1 MFSLLTKHRWVM
13 LVALVAACVALI
25 AAQQPGAGQPG
36 RGGRGGGGGG
46 GRGAAAPDDNAGF
59 EALFDGKTLNNWD
72 GEPGFWRVED
82 GTIVG
87 ETTAEKPLKQNTFV
101 VWRGGTVRDFELKL
115 EFRLTPSAN
124 SGIQY
129 RSVIL
134 PEVSKWAMKGY
145 QADMDGANT
154 YTGMV
159 YEERG
164 RGFLAPRGMFNRLA
178 ENKTSKQIAVLGEAD
193 ALKAFIKTGAEWN
206 QMHIIAKGNTLVH
219 VINGHVMAMFID
231 EEPQGRAMEG
241 LLGLQLHV
249 GQPMKNEFRNVLF
262 KKL

>member
-1 MFSLLTKHRWVM
+1 MAAGAV
-13 LVALVAACVALI
+13 LVAACLAVSNWITPA
-25 AAQQPGAGQPG
+25 AAQQSGTGQSGP
-36 RGGRGGGGGG
+36 GGRGSGGG
-46 GRGAAAPDDNAGF
+46 GRAAAAPDDNAGF

-72 GEPGFWRVED
+72 GEPGFWRAED
-82 GTIVG
+82 GAIVG
-87 ETTAEKPLKQNTFV
+87 ETTAERPLKQNTFL

-115 EFRLTPSAN
+115 EFRLTASAN
-124 SGIQY
+124 SGVQY
-129 RSVIL
+129 RSVIV

-145 QADMDGANT
+145 QADMDGANN

-164 RGFLAPRGMFNRLA
+164 RGFLAPRGTFNRLA
-178 ENKTSKQIAVLGEAD
+178 EGRVSKQIATVGEAD

-206 QMHIIAKGNTLVH
+206 QIHVIARGNTLVH
-219 VINGHVMAMFID
+219 VINGHVMAVFVD
-231 EEPQGRAMEG
+231 EDPQGRAMEG

-249 GQPMKNEFRNVLF
+249 GQAMKNEFRNVLF

>member
-1 MFSLLTKHRWVM
+1 MFSPFAKRRSMMTIVLAI
-13 LVALVAACVALI
+13 VAVFAVAA
-25 AAQQPGAGQPG
+25 QRPP
-36 RGGRGGGGGG
+36 
-46 GRGAAAPDDNAGF
+46 APDDNTGF
-59 EALFDGKTLNNWD
+59 EPIFDGKTLTNWD
-72 GEPGFWRVED
+72 GEPGFWRAEN

-87 ETTAEKPLKQNTFV
+87 ETTPEKALKQNTFL

-115 EFRLTPSAN
+115 EFRLTASAN

-154 YTGMV
+154 YTGML
-159 YEERG
+159 YEERA
-164 RGFLAPRGMFNRLA
+164 RAFLAPRGQFTRMA
-178 ENKTSKQIAVLGEAD
+178 EGRTLKLIATLGEAA
-193 ALKAFIKTGAEWN
+193 ALKALLKTGAEWN
-206 QMHIIAKGNTLVH
+206 QIHVIAKGNTFIH
-219 VINGHVMAMFID
+219 VINGHVMATFID
-231 EEPQGRAMEG
+231 EDSQGRVMEG

-249 GQPMKNEFRNVLF
+249 GKPMKNEFRNIVL

>member
-1 MFSLLTKHRWVM
+1 MAAGAVLL
-13 LVALVAACVALI
+13 AACLAVSNWITPA
-25 AAQQPGAGQPG
+25 AAQQSGTGQPG
-36 RGGRGGGGGG
+36 PGGRGGGGGG
-46 GRGAAAPDDNAGF
+46 RAAAAPDDNAGF

-72 GEPGFWRVED
+72 GEPGFWRAED
-82 GTIVG
+82 GAIVG
-87 ETTAEKPLKQNTFV
+87 ETTAERPLKQNTFL

-115 EFRLTPSAN
+115 EFRLTASAN
-124 SGIQY
+124 SGVQY
-129 RSVIL
+129 RSVIV

-145 QADMDGANT
+145 QADMDGANN

-164 RGFLAPRGMFNRLA
+164 RGFLAPRGTFNRLA
-178 ENKTSKQIAVLGEAD
+178 EGRVSKQIATVGEAD

-206 QMHIIAKGNTLVH
+206 QIHVIARGNTLVH
-219 VINGHVMAMFID
+219 VINGHVMAVFVD

-249 GQPMKNEFRNVLF
+249 GQAMKNEFRNVLF

>member
-1 MFSLLTKHRWVM
+1 MPRSKRNICGVTPVLL
-13 LVALVAACVALI
+13 LFVASSQA
-25 AAQQPGAGQPG
+25 QPG
-36 RGGRGGGGGG
+36 RGVGV
-46 GRGAAAPDDNAGF
+46 PDDSAGF

-72 GEPGFWRVED
+72 GEPGFWRAEN

-87 ETTAEKPLKQNTFV
+87 ETTSERPLKQNTFL

-124 SGIQY
+124 SGVQY

-134 PEVSKWAMKGY
+134 PEVSKWAMRGY
-145 QADMDGANT
+145 QADMDGANN

-159 YEERG
+159 YEERA

-178 ENKTSKQIAVLGEAD
+178 ADKTLKQLAVLGDAE

-206 QMHIIAKGNTLVH
+206 QMHIIARGYTLVH
-219 VINGHVMAMFID
+219 IINGHVMAMFID
-231 EEPQGRAMEG
+231 EEPQGRAAEG

-249 GQPMKNEFRNVLF
+249 GQPMKNEFRNIVF

>member
-1 MFSLLTKHRWVM
+1 
-13 LVALVAACVALI
+13 
-25 AAQQPGAGQPG
+25 
-36 RGGRGGGGGG
+36 
-46 GRGAAAPDDNAGF
+46 
-59 EALFDGKTLNNWD
+59 
-72 GEPGFWRVED
+72 
-82 GTIVG
+82 
-87 ETTAEKPLKQNTFV
+87 
-101 VWRGGTVRDFELKL
+101 
-115 EFRLTPSAN
+115 
-124 SGIQY
+124 
-129 RSVIL
+129 
-134 PEVSKWAMKGY
+134 
-145 QADMDGANT
+145 MDGANT